1 MASVF
6 TDLQYLSSTNDSSKS
21 VLDDSGQKWKH
32 TATQFELNRRF
43 TLSNNS
49 DDENMTGGPDIYDNY
64 KRQVNTYG
72 ETSVYKRDCAQLVP
86 KLATETKTDCRE
98 GSAVRA
104 TKPKKHVP
112 H

>member
-21 VLDDSGQKWKH
+21 VLDDFGQKWKH
-32 TATQFELNRRF
+32 TLVQFEFNRRF
-43 TLSNNS
+43 AHSYNP
-49 DDENMTGGPDIYDNY
+49 DDERMAVGPVIYDNY

-72 ETSVYKRDCAQLVP
+72 ETSVYKSDCGQLVP
-86 KLATETKTDCRE
+86 KPATETKTDCRE
-98 GSAVRA
+98 GSAVRV